1 MSNPFRI
8 RWLRGWTF
16 QIVFMEGKVQVEAQG
31 FGICLRTA
39 LNPGESPTAAADR
52 LVLAEDRRRRALH
65 QAWIK
70 AVRRG
75 ADRML
80 SQGLVSSL
88 APSQLRQAANAQ
100 MHLWRR
106 RSLRRAA

>member
-16 QIVFMEGKVQVEAQG
+16 QVVFMEGKVQVEAHG

-39 LNPGESPTAAADR
+39 LNAGESPTAAADR
-52 LVLAEDRRRRALH
+52 LVLAEDRRRRALY

-70 AVRRG
+70 GQTLPSACEGQPQPEERLQEAPDSLVVVDNEAV
-75 ADRML
+75 
-80 SQGLVSSL
+80 
-88 APSQLRQAANAQ
+88 AA
-100 MHLWRR
+100 
-106 RSLRRAA
+106 

>member
-52 LVLAEDRRRRALH
+52 LVLAEDRRRRALY

-70 AVRRG
+70 GQALPSANEGQHHPEERLQDAPDSLVVVDSAAV
-75 ADRML
+75 
-80 SQGLVSSL
+80 
-88 APSQLRQAANAQ
+88 AA
-100 MHLWRR
+100 
-106 RSLRRAA
+106 

>member
-16 QIVFMEGKVQVEAQG
+16 QIVFMEGKVQVEAHG

-39 LNPGESPTAAADR
+39 LNSGESPTAAADR
-52 LVLAEDRRRRALH
+52 LVLAEDRRRRALY

-70 AVRRG
+70 G
-75 ADRML
+75 QTL
-80 SQGLVSSL
+80 
-88 APSQLRQAANAQ
+88 PSALEGQPQPEERLQAAPD
-100 MHLWRR
+100 
-106 RSLRRAA
+106 SLVVVDNEAVAA

>member
-52 LVLAEDRRRRALH
+52 LVLAEDRRRRALY

-70 AVRRG
+70 GQALPSPNESLPHPEERLQKAPDSLVVVDSAAV
-75 ADRML
+75 
-80 SQGLVSSL
+80 
-88 APSQLRQAANAQ
+88 AA
-100 MHLWRR
+100 
-106 RSLRRAA
+106 

>member
-16 QIVFMEGKVQVEAQG
+16 QIVFMEGKVQVEAHG

-39 LNPGESPTAAADR
+39 LNSGESPTAAADR
-52 LVLAEDRRRRALH
+52 LVLAEDRRRRALY

-70 AVRRG
+70 GQTPQPPSEGQSQPEERLQEAPDSLVVVDSAAV
-75 ADRML
+75 
-80 SQGLVSSL
+80 
-88 APSQLRQAANAQ
+88 AA
-100 MHLWRR
+100 
-106 RSLRRAA
+106 

>member
-52 LVLAEDRRRRALH
+52 LVLAEDRRRRALY

-70 AVRRG
+70 GQALPSPNEGQPHPEERLQEAPDSLVVVDSAAV
-75 ADRML
+75 A
-80 SQGLVSSL
+80 V
-88 APSQLRQAANAQ
+88 
-100 MHLWRR
+100 
-106 RSLRRAA
+106 

>member
-52 LVLAEDRRRRALH
+52 LVLAEDRRRRALY
-65 QAWIK
+65 QAWIQGQTLPSSNEGQPQPEERLQK
-70 AVRRG
+70 AP
-75 ADRML
+75 D
-80 SQGLVSSL
+80 SLVVVDS
-88 APSQLRQAANAQ
+88 AAV
-100 MHLWRR
+100 
-106 RSLRRAA
+106 AA

>member
-52 LVLAEDRRRRALH
+52 LVLAEDRRRRALY

-70 AVRRG
+70 GQA
-75 ADRML
+75 L
-80 SQGLVSSL
+80 
-88 APSQLRQAANAQ
+88 PSPN
-100 MHLWRR
+100 
-106 RSLRRAA
+106 

>member
-16 QIVFMEGKVQVEAQG
+16 QIVFMEGKVQVEAHG

-39 LNPGESPTAAADR
+39 LNPGESPNSAADR
-52 LVLAEDRRRRALH
+52 LVLAEDRRRRALY

-70 AVRRG
+70 GQTIAYQSNGPIPPATDLRE
-75 ADRML
+75 APD
-80 SQGLVSSL
+80 SLVVVDKE
-88 APSQLRQAANAQ
+88 AIAA
-100 MHLWRR
+100 
-106 RSLRRAA
+106 